1 MIAVMGAG
9 CLIVVVIAAG
19 GCGPGQRGP
28 DALGTGPDSG
38 DGESNVGAD
47 GAGDNCSDAAK
58 LVYTVDTNNTF
69 SKFDPST
76 KTFTDLGNLSCVAG
90 PLAQPFSMAIDRYA
104 IAWVVYSDAELFRV
118 DIQNNLACTKTAWA
132 AQHGLTKFGM
142 GFSSDP
148 GGMSE
153 TLYVASGTT
162 PQTSTLA
169 MLDTTSM
176 TATTWATLQGRPEL
190 TGTGSGQL
198 WGWFPDASAPRVEQI
213 DKTNG
218 SAIQTYTLSSLAG
231 NPADWAFAFW
241 GGDFWIFLMKGSET
255 STTVYQVD
263 GMTGAVKGS
272 TPTSARKI
280 VGAGV
285 STCAPVVIQ

>member
-1 MIAVMGAG
+1 MIAVTGAG
-9 CLIVVVIAAG
+9 CLLMIATG
-19 GCGPGQRGP
+19 GCGPSQRGA
-28 DALGTGPDSG
+28 DGVGTGPDSG

-47 GAGDNCSDAAK
+47 GGGDNCSDAAK

-76 KTFTDLGNLSCVAG
+76 KMFTDLGTLSCPAG

-118 DIQNNLACTKTAWA
+118 DIQNNLACTKTSWT

-142 GFSSDP
+142 GFSSNP
-148 GGMSE
+148 GGTSD
-153 TLYVASGTT
+153 TLYVAGKTA
-162 PQTSTLA
+162 PETSTLA

-176 TATTWATLQGRPEL
+176 TATTWGTLQGRPEL

-198 WGWFPDASAPRVEQI
+198 WGWFPDVSAPRIAQI
-213 DKTNG
+213 DKMSG
-218 SAIQTYTLSSLAG
+218 SVTQTYTMSSLAG

-241 GGDFWIFLMKGSET
+241 GGDFWIFLMKGAET

-272 TPTSARKI
+272 TPTSAREI